1 MFMRKR
7 KLKQS
12 EDFKFSADTIAVK
25 GLSTPILCTAGTHAH
40 FMYLNDVVQ
49 FHPSRSLTGTAR
61 NAKQR
66 CQKGHFL
73 STPSLANKTR
83 DILQWHLKNWL
94 THNLSDCGELGG
106 GRDGDQRGGVG
117 MHWGR
122 GLLNNRCLDKPEAVK
137 NTTTAATNPLPP
149 LNEDHHF
156 ALYGTRQG
164 PP

>member
-1 MFMRKR
+1 MLRF
-7 KLKQS
+7 QWS
-12 EDFKFSADTIAVK
+12 FSTDAIAVK
-25 GLSTPILCTAGTHAH
+25 GLSKPILCTSVTHTH
-40 FMYLNDVVQ
+40 STYLNDVVH

-73 STPSLANKTR
+73 SAPSLANKTR
-83 DILQWHLKNWL
+83 DILQWHPKNWL
-94 THNLSDCGELGG
+94 THNLSDCGKMGG
-106 GRDGDQRGGVG
+106 GRDGDQRVEVG
-117 MHWGR
+117 MRWGR

-137 NTTTAATNPLPP
+137 NTTTAAATNPLLP